1 MSIEMWT
8 TGLAHVSVA
17 PRSAARAEADGWA
30 GMVVVDSQN
39 LSGDP
44 FVGLALAARETSRL
58 QLGTGVTN
66 PTTRHP
72 AAAAA
77 AIASVHVASSG
88 RATLG
93 VGRGDSALAHLGFAP
108 ASLADL
114 DRFVRATRAY
124 LRGEPVSFDDLRS
137 FEHAGARSVDVL
149 GLANTPADSRL
160 HWLPADLAPVPVDV
174 VATGPRAIALAGA
187 AADGVWLA
195 VGADPQRVAWAAEA
209 AAAAGG
215 TRLAAFVNVVAHPDL
230 SIARR
235 LASGG
240 LTTFARFS
248 AMDGKV
254 RTPIDEASAQTL
266 RDVHAAYDMERHTRA
281 GSPQAGQLT
290 AEFIDR
296 FGIVGS
302 PEHCIARLRE
312 LAAIGIGR
320 FIVVGPSIDAD
331 RDEAAVSRR
340 LFVDE
345 ILPAFR
351 ASTPTTPRTDSATL
365 AATPTEAAHAT

>member
-8 TGLAHVSVA
+8 TGLSHVSVA
-17 PRSAARAEADGWA
+17 PRAAVRAEAEGWD

-58 QLGTGVTN
+58 ALGTGVTN
-66 PTTRHP
+66 PATRHP

-77 AIASVHVASSG
+77 AIASVHVASGG

-108 ASLADL
+108 APLADL
-114 DRFVRATRAY
+114 DRFVRITRAY
-124 LRGEPVSFDDLRS
+124 LRGEPVSFDDLRAY
-137 FEHAGARSVDVL
+137 EREGARSIDVL
-149 GLANTPADSRL
+149 GLANRPADSRL
-160 HWLPADLAPVPVDV
+160 HWLPADLAPVAVDV

-195 VGADPQRVAWAAEA
+195 VGADPERVGWAASA
-209 AAAAGG
+209 AVDAGA
-215 TRLAAFVNVVAHPDL
+215 TRLAAFVNVVCHPDL
-230 SIARR
+230 SMARR

-254 RTPIDEASAQTL
+254 RTPIDDASRETL
-266 RDVHAAYDMERHTRA
+266 QNVHRAYDMERHTRA
-281 GSPQAGQLT
+281 GSPQAAQLT
-290 AEFIDR
+290 DEFIDR

-302 PEHCIARLRE
+302 PDHCIARLRE
-312 LAAIGIGR
+312 LACLGIER

-331 RDEAAVSRR
+331 RDEAGVARR
-340 LFVDE
+340 LFVDTV
-345 ILPAFR
+345 LPALTSTR
-351 ASTPTTPRTDSATL
+351 STSTSVASTSVASAS
-365 AATPTEAAHAT
+365 TESAHAS